1 MGKNYIVNRIAILL
15 GQISQQAW
23 HGVVSKILTCN
34 ICRMKNESVLRSN
47 TYMLKNMHSHFL
59 LYLAC
64 CDFVIHEVT
73 IIPLFRKLIGSFV
86 HFFTLQDEY
95 AYWNSE
101 LKKSR
106 KRKPTKHRKDKVM
119 LFILV
124 YKELG

>member
-1 MGKNYIVNRIAILL
+1 MRASCD
-15 GQISQQAW
+15 QI
-23 HGVVSKILTCN
+23 HICSKICIHISYF
-34 ICRMKNESVLRSN
+34 IC
-47 TYMLKNMHSHFL
+47 
-59 LYLAC
+59 AC
-64 CDFVIHEVT
+64 CDFVIREVT

-95 AYWNSE
+95 TYWNSE

>member
-1 MGKNYIVNRIAILL
+1 MGKNYIVNRILL

-34 ICRMKNESVLRSN
+34 ICRIKNESVLRSN
-47 TYMLKNMHSHFL
+47 TICSKICIHISYFIC
-59 LYLAC
+59 AC

-95 AYWNSE
+95 TYWNSE